1 VAGSDLVSLLS
12 NPSLRPFTFFVPNEF
27 AFLQL
32 PVSLVSRLLLPSNDA
47 LLESYVTYHMI
58 SGARV
63 SMVYIDYNYVNSLLV
78 ITK

>member
-1 VAGSDLVSLLS
+1 MAGSDLVSLLS
-12 NPSLRPFTFFVPNEF
+12 NPSLRPFTMFAPNQF

-32 PVSLVSRLLLPSNDA
+32 PTNLVARLLLPSNRA
-47 LLESYVTYHMI
+47 LLESYVTYHMV

-63 SMVYIDYNYVNSLLV
+63 SMVYVDCNYVSSPLV